1 MTDRAYEYRIAND
14 GRTIQ
19 VRVKYTGRGR
29 YPAWGEYLNCRTPDE
44 AERILYLLQHPN
56 AKGMVRE

>member
-19 VRVKYTGRGR
+19 VRLKYTGRGR
-29 YPAWGEYLNCRTPDE
+29 YPAWGEYLLCDSEDE
-44 AERILYLLQHPN
+44 AERILFLLEHPETT
-56 AKGMVRE
+56 GMVRP